1 MWIPLCFYF
10 IPYIGASYL
19 VTVPVLVVLLYF
31 AYKKEWK
38 KLYFYSALGFLSWVL
53 FTVTFWYTQSYI
65 DSHPRLECETST
77 NITLTTMLGVVA
89 IVYLITAVLTIKKVS
104 KIFNERITKLLSLA
118 YALCIL
124 IPAVYLSSYEV
135 RGSRFEIVDV
145 LSMLPMHT
153 AFYLYEGKLL
163 DF

>member
-19 VTVPVLVVLLYF
+19 VTVPVLFILLYF
-31 AYKKEWK
+31 VYKKEWK

-77 NITLTTMLGVVA
+77 NITVTTMIGIVGFVYLTT
-89 IVYLITAVLTIKKVS
+89 IIFHIKKIS
-104 KIFNERITKLLSLA
+104 IFINERVTKILSLI
-118 YALCIL
+118 YVLSIL
-124 IPAVYLSSYEV
+124 IPAIYLSSYEV
-135 RGSRFEIVDV
+135 RGSRFEVIHV

-153 AFYLYEGKLL
+153 AYYLYEGKLL

>member
-77 NITLTTMLGVVA
+77 NITVTTMIGIVGFVYLTT
-89 IVYLITAVLTIKKVS
+89 IIFHIKKIS
-104 KIFNERITKLLSLA
+104 IFINERVTKILSLI
-118 YALCIL
+118 YVLSIL
-124 IPAVYLSSYEV
+124 IPAIYLSSYEV
-135 RGSRFEIVDV
+135 RGSRFEVIHV

-153 AFYLYEGKLL
+153 AYYLYEGKLL